1 MAARLEKVLVK
12 VDLRVED
19 VLFAIQ
25 RHIRADH
32 HDLSEVLDADSNLL
46 NPKLL
51 PPDVAMTI
59 GGFDVVKQ
67 NLTTGDGKV
76 DKVIKIRRAEQSRYV
91 ELGAKY
97 FGILKEQVHLTA
109 GWSIACSS
117 HRGDAVRMCCN
128 ASPCQVIFEQ

>member
-32 HDLSEVLDADSNLL
+32 HDLSEVLDADGNLR
-46 NPKLL
+46 NPTLL
-51 PPDVAMTI
+51 TPDVAMNI
-59 GGFDVVKQ
+59 GGFDIVKR
-67 NLTTGDGKV
+67 NLTSGDGKV
-76 DKVIKIRRAEQSRYV
+76 DEVIKVKVRDQSRYV
-91 ELGAKY
+91 EMGAKY

-117 HRGDAVRMCCN
+117 HRGDAVQMCCN

>member
-32 HDLSEVLDADSNLL
+32 HDLSEVLDPDGNLL

-109 GWSIACSS
+109 GDELIERLA
-117 HRGDAVRMCCN
+117 RARKRLQ
-128 ASPCQVIFEQ
+128 PK